1 MSIDRDMNQIHE
13 LLCDI
18 KEEFDNTTEAFLKEI
33 SVLNDEVELLKT
45 ETEFLDDKVEDLLF
59 INKQFKA
66 QVAQLEIE
74 LIEAV
79 MQNKRL

>member
-1 MSIDRDMNQIHE
+1 MSINRDMNQIHE

-18 KEEFDNTTEAFLKEI
+18 KEEVDNTTETFLKEI
-33 SVLNDEVELLKT
+33 SLLNDDIKLLHT
-45 ETEFLDDKVEDLLF
+45 EIEILDDQVTDLL
-59 INKQFKA
+59 ITNNELKA